1 MKAIRY
7 LKYVLLTILLISSCG
22 TESFVEPEF
31 LNPPFDL
38 KVFPKN
44 NKIKVRFYSS
54 NSESKFDGFNI
65 YISQS
70 SSLRNQYGLLPVRN
84 PSYGGI
90 PTINS
95 TTAQIDPNIPIE
107 VTIDRDGDDNPIENG
122 IKYYLI
128 VKAHSIRNYKS
139 EPGNEASTTPRV
151 DNLIGLSIYNNEGF
165 NFNNSTKTPPYNFT
179 FEIISNTPCL
189 RARNSSIIQSKGY
202 HANWEEVNIA
212 DENGYVNSTVPI
224 QINNGHVI
232 LIKTA
237 DNRYGK
243 IQIKE
248 FSIAPAPYIKI
259 IWAFQKNYNNR
270 DI

>member
-1 MKAIRY
+1 MKAIKF
-7 LKYVLLTILLISSCG
+7 LEYVLLFILLITSCG
-22 TESFVEPEF
+22 TETFVEPEF

-38 KVFPKN
+38 KVFPKDN
-44 NKIKVRFYSS
+44 QIKIRFYSS

-70 SSLRNQYGLLPVRN
+70 SSLRYQYGLLPVRN
-84 PSYGGI
+84 PYSGGI

-95 TTAQIDPNIPIE
+95 TSANIDPNIPIE
-107 VTIDRDGDDNPIENG
+107 ITISRDGDDNLIENG
-122 IKYYLI
+122 IKYYVI

-151 DNLIGLSIYNNEGF
+151 DNLISLSIYNNEGF
-165 NFNNSTKTPPYNFT
+165 NFNALNKITPYDFT

-189 RARNSSIIQSKGY
+189 RAQNNSVIQSKGY
-202 HANWEEVNIA
+202 YVNWEEVNIA
-212 DENGYVNSTVPI
+212 DEIGYVGSGVPI

-232 LIKTA
+232 LIRTA

-248 FSIAPAPYIKI
+248 SSIAPVPYIKI